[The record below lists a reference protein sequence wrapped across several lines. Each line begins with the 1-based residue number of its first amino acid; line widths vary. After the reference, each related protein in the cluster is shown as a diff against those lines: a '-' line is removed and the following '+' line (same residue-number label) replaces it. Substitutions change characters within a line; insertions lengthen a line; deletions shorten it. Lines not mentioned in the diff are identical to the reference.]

1 MNRRMND
8 KLKVFNQQEVS
19 VAFAK
24 IGIMSIGEMGYHWAK
39 LLKARGAEVLTY
51 DRDRSPVTQRRGEN
65 AGVKSTGSL
74 AELCSSTDLIVSIVV
89 PSAATKVAAEVA
101 NAAAEGNRKN
111 LIYFDANAIAPMTA
125 ETINSILR
133 ETGVHF
139 VDGCII
145 GSAAKLDKGAAIYAS
160 GPEAPRILELGRYGL
175 SVQVLGTGT
184 SQASA
189 FKVVYAGL
197 TKGLQALFVELLMG
211 AKRFGLLDEIIKRY
225 DESFPALLE
234 KISSSV
240 VGLRIHAGR
249 RAEEMDELQRTYAHY
264 GMQALMAPAIQKVL
278 GSIAAL
284 DIRESSEKGARE
296 GDLMETLELFYQQG
310 LLSNTRLA
318 SPAGK

>member
-1 MNRRMND
+1 
-8 KLKVFNQQEVS
+8 
-19 VAFAK
+19 VAFSK

-39 LLKARGAEVLTY
+39 LLKGRGAEVLTY
-51 DRDRSPVTQRRGEN
+51 DRDRSQVTQKRAEN
-65 AGVKSTGSL
+65 AGVRSTGSL
-74 AELCSSTDLIVSIVV
+74 GELCATADLIVSIVV

-101 NAAAEGNRKN
+101 RAAAEADRKN
-111 LIYFDANAIAPMTA
+111 LVYFDANAISPMAA
-125 ETINSILR
+125 EAINSVLS
-133 ETGVHF
+133 EASVNF

-145 GSAAKLDKGAAIYAS
+145 GSASKMDKGSVVYAS
-160 GPEAPRILELGRYGL
+160 GPGASRILELGRYGL

-197 TKGLQALFVELLMG
+197 TKGLQGLFVELLMG

-225 DESFPALLE
+225 DESFPGLLE
-234 KISSSV
+234 KISSSI

-278 GSIAAL
+278 GSIADL
-284 DIRESSEKGARE
+284 DVRETSDSGIRE
-296 GDLMETLELFYQQG
+296 GDLMETLELFYQEG

-318 SPAGK
+318 SSASK

>member
-1 MNRRMND
+1 
-8 KLKVFNQQEVS
+8 

-39 LLKARGAEVLTY
+39 LLKGRGAEVLTY
-51 DRDRSPVTQRRGEN
+51 DRDRSQVTRKRAEN

-74 AELCSSTDLIVSIVV
+74 PELCASADLIVSIVV
-89 PSAATKVAAEVA
+89 PSAATKLAAEVA
-101 NAAAEGNRKN
+101 KAAAEAHRKD
-111 LIYFDANAIAPMTA
+111 LIYLDANAISPMAA
-125 ETINSILR
+125 EAINSILS

-145 GSAAKLDKGAAIYAS
+145 GSASKMDKGSVVYAS
-160 GPEAPRILELGRYGL
+160 GPDANRILDLGRYGL

-197 TKGLQALFVELLMG
+197 TKGLQGLFVELLMG

-225 DESFPALLE
+225 EESFPGLLE
-234 KISSSV
+234 KISSSI

-278 GSIAAL
+278 GSIADL
-284 DIRESSEKGARE
+284 DVRETSDSGIRE
-296 GDLMETLELFYQQG
+296 GDLMETLELFYQEG

-318 SPAGK
+318 STVSK

>member
-1 MNRRMND
+1 M
-8 KLKVFNQQEVS
+8 
-19 VAFAK
+19 AFAK

-51 DRDRSPVTQRRGEN
+51 DRDRSPVTQRRAEN
-65 AGVKSTGSL
+65 AGVKSTASL
-74 AELCSSTDLIVSIVV
+74 TELCSSADLIVSIVV
-89 PSAATKVAAEVA
+89 PSAALKVAAEIAKAAGDA
-101 NAAAEGNRKN
+101 NPKN
-111 LIYFDANAIAPMTA
+111 LIYFDANAISPMTA
-125 ETINSILR
+125 ETINRVVS
-133 ETGVHF
+133 ESGVNF

-145 GSAAKLDKGAAIYAS
+145 GSASKMDKGAVIYAS
-160 GPEAPRILELGRYGL
+160 GPEASRILDLGDYGL
-175 SVQVLGTGT
+175 SVQVLGSGT

-197 TKGLQALFVELLMG
+197 TKGLQGLFVELLMG

-225 DESFPALLE
+225 DESFPGLLE
-234 KISSSV
+234 KVSSSI

-278 GSIAAL
+278 GSIADLEIGEMSAQ
-284 DIRESSEKGARE
+284 GARE

-318 SPAGK
+318 SNASK

>member
-1 MNRRMND
+1 
-8 KLKVFNQQEVS
+8 

-51 DRDRSPVTQRRGEN
+51 DRDRSPVTQKRAEN

-89 PSAATKVAAEVA
+89 PSAATKIAAEIA
-101 NAAAEGNRKN
+101 RAAVKANRKN
-111 LIYFDANAIAPMTA
+111 LIYFDANAISPMTA
-125 ETINSILR
+125 EAINSILT
-133 ETGVHF
+133 ESSVNF

-145 GSAAKLDKGAAIYAS
+145 GSASKMDKGSVVYAS
-160 GPEAPRILELGRYGL
+160 GAEANRILDLGRFGL

-197 TKGLQALFVELLMG
+197 TKGLQGLFVELLMG

-225 DESFPALLE
+225 DESFPGLLE
-234 KISSSV
+234 KVSSSI
-240 VGLRIHAGR
+240 VGLRIHAAR

-264 GMQALMAPAIQKVL
+264 GMQAFMAPAIQKVL
-278 GSIAAL
+278 GSIAEL
-284 DIRESSEKGARE
+284 EIRETSEKGARE

>member
-1 MNRRMND
+1 M
-8 KLKVFNQQEVS
+8 
-19 VAFAK
+19 AFAK

-51 DRDRSPVTQRRGEN
+51 DRDRSPVTQKRAEN

-89 PSAATKVAAEVA
+89 PSAAPKIAAEIA
-101 NAAAEGNRKN
+101 KAAVKANRKD
-111 LIYFDANAIAPMTA
+111 LIYFDANAISPMTA
-125 ETINSILR
+125 ETINSIL
-133 ETGVHF
+133 TKSSVNF

-145 GSAAKLDKGAAIYAS
+145 GSASKMDKGSVVYAS
-160 GPEAPRILELGRYGL
+160 GAEANRILDLGRFGL
-175 SVQVLGTGT
+175 NVQVLGTGT

-197 TKGLQALFVELLMG
+197 TKGLQGLFVELLMG

-225 DESFPALLE
+225 DESFPGLLE
-234 KISSSV
+234 KVSSSI
-240 VGLRIHAGR
+240 VGLRIHSAR

-278 GSIAAL
+278 GSIAEL
-284 DIRESSEKGARE
+284 DIRKTSEKGARE